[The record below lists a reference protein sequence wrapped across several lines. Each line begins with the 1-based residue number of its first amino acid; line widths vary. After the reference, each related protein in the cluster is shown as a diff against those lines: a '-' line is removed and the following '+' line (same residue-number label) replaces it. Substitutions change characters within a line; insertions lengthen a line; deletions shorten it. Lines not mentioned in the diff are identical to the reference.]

1 MIMKIVKKDL
11 NPSHIEDLGINTLA
25 MMDEF
30 KIRELP
36 VVNGDNKLMG
46 LVTEDDI
53 LNMDDIQKPLQFISN
68 KFKNKFIFLESHMFE
83 IIRIFSESQL
93 SLVPVV
99 NQENH
104 YIGYVRP
111 FDVIQTLG
119 EDHTNDL
126 KSIIT
131 ISMNR
136 KNYTLFEITRLIEEN
151 KGKIVGLWNNTSD
164 EIIIMNLLIAT
175 NNINIIIKTLERY
188 DYNVTRTFIEKINV
202 NNNLDDRFESFL
214 KYLNP

>member
-1 MIMKIVKKDL
+1 MIIEIVNKDL

-36 VVNGDNKLMG
+36 VVDGDNKLMG
-46 LVTEDDI
+46 LINEEDI
-53 LNMDDIQKPLQFISN
+53 LSMEDIQKPLQFISN
-68 KFKNKFIFLESHMFE
+68 KLQNEFIFLESHIFE
-83 IIRIFSESQL
+83 IIQIFSESQL

-99 NQENH
+99 NKENY
-104 YIGYVRP
+104 YIGYIRP
-111 FDVIQTLG
+111 FDVIRKLG
-119 EDHTNDL
+119 QSPTSDL

-151 KGKIVGLWNNTSD
+151 KGRIVALWNNMSD
-164 EIIIMNLLIAT
+164 EIINIDLLIAT

-188 DYNVTRTFIEKINV
+188 DYNVTRKFIEKTN